1 MSGQNRVSD
10 WYSGRLVSTTAQL
23 VLIALAAVLA
33 PILADLS
40 GRLAVPSVVIE
51 LVFGILLGP
60 TVFGWVHSTG
70 IVDALANFGLAY
82 LMFLAGFELEL
93 PRFRGRPIELATASW
108 AGSLILAGVAGLVLV
123 ISGHRHGDII
133 IGLALCTT
141 ALSTLLPI
149 LQDAGILPTE
159 FGRHALAIGSVGEL
173 GPIILVSIVLSGR
186 NPGTSGLLLLI
197 FLALAAGAA
206 YAASR
211 EWHQRIT
218 DLMRRGLHASSQLP
232 VRVCLLLIIS
242 FALLSTDLKLD
253 LLLGTFGAGMIVR
266 IAIGGKEEDD
276 DVVIFRSKLEAVGFG
291 FLVPIFFVVS
301 GVRLGFSSFGSH
313 PGDLLLIP
321 LFFGLLLVIRGLP
334 VLLVYRTTLART
346 QRLSLSLMA
355 ATGLPLIVVITTIG
369 IADGYISEE
378 TGAALV
384 AAGMLT
390 VLLLPNL
397 ALRLLK
403 TTPDRHIEAVPATV
417 G

>member
-1 MSGQNRVSD
+1 M
-10 WYSGRLVSTTAQL
+10 STTAQL

-33 PILADLS
+33 PILAELS
-40 GRLAVPSVVIE
+40 GRLAIPSVVIE

-60 TVFGWVHSTG
+60 TVFGWVSSTG

-82 LMFLAGFELEL
+82 LMFLAGFELDL
-93 PRFRGRPIELATASW
+93 PRFRGRPIGLASLSW
-108 AGSLILAGVAGLVLV
+108 LGSLILAGVTGLVLV
-123 ISGHRHGDII
+123 ISGHRHGDITV
-133 IGLALCTT
+133 GLALCTT

-159 FGRHALAIGSVGEL
+159 FGRHALAIGSIGEL
-173 GPIILVSIVLSGR
+173 GPIVLVSLVLSGR

-197 FLALAAGAA
+197 FLVLAAGAA

-218 DLMRRGLHASSQLP
+218 SLMRRGLHASSQLP
-232 VRVCLLLIIS
+232 VRVCLLLIIT
-242 FALLSTDLKLD
+242 FALLSVDLKLD

-266 IAIGGKEEDD
+266 IAVGGNEDDD

-301 GVRLGFSSFGSH
+301 GVRLAFSSFGSH

-334 VLLVYRTTLART
+334 VLVVYRDALA
-346 QRLSLSLMA
+346 QRQRVSLGLLA

-369 IADGYISEE
+369 IADGYISQE

-384 AAGMLT
+384 AAGMLS
-390 VLLLPNL
+390 VLLLPNI
-397 ALRLLK
+397 ALRLLGA
-403 TTPDRHIEAVPATV
+403 TRDRDVEAVPAAV